1 MAFLAAIKA
10 AVVTGAKFLWGV
22 IKHVGP
28 LKVVGVI
35 ATAAAAAV
43 PIAKLVKKVVTRI
56 KTKGK
61 DRAPSTMTE
70 MAISDSKTR
79 ESNPEALQNYNES
92 VKRTAERVFGNKK
105 KPKNWTLKALD
116 NKLKNRGSAHIDEDE
131 YPLRSFVEGN
141 DALRNYFNVKSPCR
155 PPFAQ

>member
-43 PIAKLVKKVVTRI
+43 PVVKLVKKVVNRI

-61 DRAPSTMTE
+61 DKAPSTMTE
-70 MAISDSKTR
+70 IAIADPKTR
-79 ESNPEALQNYNES
+79 ESNPEANQAYNES
-92 VKRTAERVFGNKK
+92 VKRTAERVFGSKK
-105 KPKNWTLKALD
+105 SKNW
-116 NKLKNRGSAHIDEDE
+116 KLKELDKRLKSRGSVQNDE

-141 DALRNYFNVKSPCR
+141 DALKNYFNVKSPCR